1 MIKRTSRSWRNS
13 VRAIDFLVQK
23 GLYPMISKTGKLY
36 FLGAEKHLLTQE
48 TINDLCHELSL
59 FSPESCARLRKEI
72 HARRRALQETH
83 PIREWIKEER
93 PREMLVCQGADTLS
107 PAKLLAILLRT
118 GKEGVSAEE
127 LARRLLNHFG
137 SLRAL
142 DAAPISNLQDFSGI
156 GLAKAAQIKAA
167 LELGKRLARERTERK
182 PRIKSPPD
190 VLAYVAGEL
199 GLVLR
204 DAVKESFQVIY
215 LDSKNQPIERREISR
230 GTVNASLVD
239 PKEVLKEASLCSA
252 VSVILAH
259 NHPSGDPQPSTED
272 IQLTCA
278 IKEACKLVGLK
289 VLDHIV
295 IGRNTEDYFSFS
307 AAGLLDKA

>member
-1 MIKRTSRSWRNS
+1 MT
-13 VRAIDFLVQK
+13 AIDFLVEK
-23 GLYPMISKTGKLY
+23 GLYPMISITGKLY
-36 FLGAEKHLLTQE
+36 FRGGKQHSLTPE
-48 TINDLCHELSL
+48 TIDELCQELSL
-59 FSPESCARLRKEI
+59 TSPESCARRRKEI
-72 HARRRALQETH
+72 QARRQALQETR
-83 PIREWIKEER
+83 PIREWIKQER
-93 PREMLVCQGADTLS
+93 PREMLVRQGAETLS
-107 PAKLLAILLRT
+107 LAKLLAILLRT
-118 GKEGVSAEE
+118 GKAGVSAEE
-127 LARRLLNHFG
+127 LARQLLNHFG

-142 DAAPISNLQDFSGI
+142 DAAPISHLQDFGGI
-156 GLAKAAQIKAA
+156 GLAKVAQIKAA

-190 VLAYVAGEL
+190 ALAYVAGEL

-239 PKEVLKEASLCSA
+239 PKEILKEASLCSA

-272 IQLTCA
+272 IRLTLA
-278 IKEACKLVGLK
+278 IKEACTLVGLK

-295 IGRNTEDYFSFS
+295 IGRNAEDYFSFS